1 VNLLKA
7 NCFLSFFLILSA
19 FSLTFGQE
27 IGEENSPETNQT
39 QTFEADE
46 FGRLG
51 GCAFGARLDNFAI
64 LLQNKPEAAGY
75 IIAYRSADILPSQI
89 ESKSY
94 LRRAQHYLVN
104 IRGIDAN
111 RIKVIDGGF
120 RKEEATEL
128 WLVPPGGAVPEAS
141 DTVPIPVIPKGK
153 TYLYDKGFFQDVS
166 EFALPV
172 AEDFIEEPAEENTDS
187 EETAESEEIA
197 DLEETEPEV
206 VEEETAPE
214 ELPEETSELTE
225 EELEALKFGWLDER
239 IADLVKK
246 EKKSRGVIIFYAD
259 EIEYDIN
266 KIRAHIE
273 EGRTRL
279 IKNSGLSA
287 EHFEIVFGGYRAS
300 PEIELWFVPPAGE
313 VPIATPETKQIEET
327 TEEPQELEKNEYFL
341 TTNR

>member
-1 VNLLKA
+1 MPEA
-7 NCFLSFFLILSA
+7 SRFLSLFLILAA
-19 FSLTFGQE
+19 FSVAFSQE
-27 IGEENSPETNQT
+27 VSEGNSAETIQT
-39 QTFEADE
+39 QTSKVDE

-51 GCAFGARLDNFAI
+51 DCALGARMDHFAI
-64 LLQNKPEAAGY
+64 LLQDKSDAAGY
-75 IIAYRSADILPSQI
+75 IIAYKSANILPSRI
-89 ESKSY
+89 ESKY
-94 LRRAQHYLVN
+94 HLHRARNYLVN
-104 IRGIDAN
+104 TRGIDAQ
-111 RIKVIDGGF
+111 RITVVDGGF
-120 RKEEATEL
+120 RKEETTEL
-128 WLVPPGGAVPEAS
+128 WLVPPGAAPPAPS
-141 DTVPIPVIPKGK
+141 DTVPAPLVPKGK
-153 TYLYDKGFFQDVS
+153 TYLYDKSVFEDVS

-225 EELEALKFGWLDER
+225 EESEALKFGWLDER

-313 VPIATPETKQIEET
+313 VPIATPETKQIEKT
-327 TEEPQELEKNEYFL
+327 TEEPQKLEKNE
-341 TTNR
+341 

>member
-1 VNLLKA
+1 MNLLKA

-46 FGRLG
+46 FGRLVE
-51 GCAFGARLDNFAI
+51 CAFSARLDHFAI

-104 IRGIDAN
+104 NRGIDAN

-120 RKEEATEL
+120 RKEEATEI

-141 DTVPIPVIPKGK
+141 DTVPVPVIPKGK
-153 TYLYDKGFFQDVS
+153 TYLYDKGSFGDVS

-187 EETAESEEIA
+187 EETADS
-197 DLEETEPEV
+197 EETEQEV
-206 VEEETAPE
+206 VEEETVPE
-214 ELPEETSELTE
+214 ELAEETSELTE
-225 EELEALKFGWLDER
+225 EELETLKFGWLDER
-239 IADLVKK
+239 IANLVKK

-287 EHFEIVFGGYRAS
+287 EHIEIVFGGYRAS

-313 VPIATPETKQIEET
+313 VPIATPETKQIEEI
-327 TEEPQELEKNEYFL
+327 TEEPQKLEKNEYFL

>member
-27 IGEENSPETNQT
+27 IGEENSSETNQT

-51 GCAFGARLDNFAI
+51 DCAFSARLDNFAI

-104 IRGIDAN
+104 TRGIDAN

-120 RKEEATEL
+120 RKEETTEI

-141 DTVPIPVIPKGK
+141 DTVPVPVIPKGK
-153 TYLYDKGFFQDVS
+153 TYLYDKGFFEDVS

-172 AEDFIEEPAEENTDS
+172 AEDFIEEPAEENTES
-187 EETAESEEIA
+187 EKTAESEEIA
-197 DLEETEPEV
+197 DLEETE
-206 VEEETAPE
+206 PE

-239 IADLVKK
+239 IADLIKK
-246 EKKSRGVIIFYAD
+246 EKKSRSVIIFYAD

-313 VPIATPETKQIEET
+313 VPIATPGTKQIEET
-327 TEEPQELEKNEYFL
+327 AEEPQKLEKNE
-341 TTNR
+341 